1 MGKILVLGRRGQLA
15 REMARLPLNSGVE
28 LEFSGRERC
37 DIRDTEGLRRLIDE
51 LEPIAVVNTAA
62 YTDVDLAESEEDI
75 VFAVNATA
83 PGAAARECAIRGVP
97 FVHLSS
103 DFVFSG
109 SRDGAY
115 QDDAPTDPINTYG
128 RAKARGEALV
138 QEAAGELGCV
148 LRAAWLHGRY
158 GRNFAATMYRLIG
171 REERIGVVTDQIGNP
186 TRAADAAR
194 VSLEVMT
201 LDLAAIQAAAGRLKG
216 HIERT
221 PCRHSRTLSKI
232 TGAEVWVKFENLQFT
247 AAYKERGALNKLM
260 LLSDAEKAKGVI
272 AASAG
277 NHAQG
282 LAYHGARLGVP
293 VTIVM
298 PRTTP
303 FVKVQHTRDFG
314 ATVVIEGETYDD
326 ANAHARKLQRRAG
339 PDLRPPVRRLRHHG
353 RPGHDRPGDAGRRAR
368 PGGPARA
375 DRRRRPDQRR
385 GHGGQGGQA
394 RHPASSAASRPC
406 TRPSPPRCAAWRP
419 IAAGQT
425 IAEGVAVKQVG
436 ELTYGVARPLI
447 DDVLLLEE
455 PHIEQAVALYCNVEK
470 TIAEGAGAA
479 SLAALLA
486 YPERFRGKKCGLIL
500 CGGNIDTRLLAS
512 VLTRELVRAQRL
524 VMLRIVGDDRP
535 GLLSTVASVIGD
547 DGRQH
552 HRGGHNR
559 LALDV
564 PAKGAEFDI
573 TIETRDAQ
581 HTQDVMNALRE
592 KGYPPRAV

>member
-1 MGKILVLGRRGQLA
+1 
-15 REMARLPLNSGVE
+15 
-28 LEFSGRERC
+28 
-37 DIRDTEGLRRLIDE
+37 
-51 LEPIAVVNTAA
+51 
-62 YTDVDLAESEEDI
+62 
-75 VFAVNATA
+75 
-83 PGAAARECAIRGVP
+83 
-97 FVHLSS
+97 
-103 DFVFSG
+103 
-109 SRDGAY
+109 
-115 QDDAPTDPINTYG
+115 
-128 RAKARGEALV
+128 
-138 QEAAGELGCV
+138 
-148 LRAAWLHGRY
+148 
-158 GRNFAATMYRLIG
+158 
-171 REERIGVVTDQIGNP
+171 
-186 TRAADAAR
+186 
-194 VSLEVMT
+194 MT

-216 HIERT
+216 QIERT

-260 LLSDAEKAKGVI
+260 LLSEAEKRQGVI

-314 ATVVIEGETYDD
+314 ATVIIEGETYDD
-326 ANAHARKLQRRAG
+326 ANAHARKLRDEQGLTFVHPFDDYDIMAG
-339 PDLRPPVRRLRHHG
+339 QGTIALEMLEDAPDLEILPV
-353 RPGHDRPGDAGRRAR
+353 PI
-368 PGGPARA
+368 GGGGLISGVATAAKAIKPDIRIIGCEPAMYPSFTA
-375 DRRRRPDQRR
+375 KMR
-385 GHGGQGGQA
+385 GV
-394 RHPASSAASRPC
+394 AAHC
-406 TRPSPPRCAAWRP
+406 G
-419 IAAGQT
+419 GQT

-436 ELTYGVARPLI
+436 DLTYGVTRPLI

-524 VMLRIVGDDRP
+524 ISLRIIGDDRP
-535 GLLSTVASVIGD
+535 GLLSTVAHVIGAM
-547 DGRQH
+547 GANIIEVN
-552 HRGGHNR
+552 HNR

-581 HTQDVMNALRE
+581 HTQEVMDALRE
-592 KGYPPRAV
+592 SGYPPRVV

>member
-1 MGKILVLGRRGQLA
+1 
-15 REMARLPLNSGVE
+15 
-28 LEFSGRERC
+28 
-37 DIRDTEGLRRLIDE
+37 
-51 LEPIAVVNTAA
+51 
-62 YTDVDLAESEEDI
+62 
-75 VFAVNATA
+75 
-83 PGAAARECAIRGVP
+83 
-97 FVHLSS
+97 
-103 DFVFSG
+103 
-109 SRDGAY
+109 
-115 QDDAPTDPINTYG
+115 
-128 RAKARGEALV
+128 
-138 QEAAGELGCV
+138 
-148 LRAAWLHGRY
+148 
-158 GRNFAATMYRLIG
+158 
-171 REERIGVVTDQIGNP
+171 
-186 TRAADAAR
+186 
-194 VSLEVMT
+194 MT
-201 LDLAAIQAAAGRLKG
+201 LDITSIRAAAGRLSG
-216 HIERT
+216 QIERT
-221 PCRHSRTLSKI
+221 PCRYSKTLSKI

-298 PRTTP
+298 PKTTP

-326 ANAHARKLQRRAG
+326 ANAHARKLRDEQGLTFVHPFDDYDIMAG
-339 PDLRPPVRRLRHHG
+339 QGTIALEMLEDAPDLEIMPV
-353 RPGHDRPGDAGRRAR
+353 PI
-368 PGGPARA
+368 GGGGLISGVATAAKALKPDIHIVGCEPAMYPSFTA
-375 DRRRRPDQRR
+375 KMR
-385 GHGGQGGQA
+385 GV
-394 RHPASSAASRPC
+394 AAHC
-406 TRPSPPRCAAWRP
+406 G
-419 IAAGQT
+419 GQT

-524 VMLRIVGDDRP
+524 VSLRIVGDDRP
-535 GLLSTVASVIGD
+535 GLLSTVASVIGSM
-547 DGRQH
+547 GANIIEVN
-552 HRGGHNR
+552 HNR

-581 HTQDVMNALRE
+581 HTQDVMDALRE